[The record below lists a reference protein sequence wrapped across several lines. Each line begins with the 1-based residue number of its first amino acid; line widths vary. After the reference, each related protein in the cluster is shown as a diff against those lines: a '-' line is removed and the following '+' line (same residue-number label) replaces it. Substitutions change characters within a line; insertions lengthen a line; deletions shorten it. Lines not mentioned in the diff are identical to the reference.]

1 MKKQLLAINF
11 FVFIFCANLS
21 ALSLE
26 EAITKSLANNLSLK
40 IEDSSLSIA
49 EEGLLQ
55 SKVDFLPT
63 IVLSGSLSET
73 ETSGITSQGGVTSA
87 DYELSPSSKSIILS
101 QTIFNGFSRAYTLQ
115 SSKAELKLQKLN
127 K

>member
-1 MKKQLLAINF
+1 MKRQLLAINF
-11 FVFIFCANLS
+11 FVFIFCGNLS

-73 ETSGITSQGGVTSA
+73 ETA
-87 DYELSPSSKSIILS
+87 P
-101 QTIFNGFSRAYTLQ
+101 
-115 SSKAELKLQKLN
+115 LN
-127 K
+127 VRGLL